1 MRQDRSTPITETA
14 EEPTGC
20 GPDGYGGFAHHHRS
34 VLDHRR
40 SRLTSAEQAWV
51 RHQVG
56 SRTGR
61 DRDETRKVL
70 RSVCGI
76 PKADARD
83 RAEAGRIFADGG
95 VIHTKAHEREAQI
108 DLPGVAFGIELD
120 QWAAD
125 EPAEP

>member
-51 RHQVG
+51 RRQCQI
-56 SRTGR
+56 SFAARF
-61 DRDETRKVL
+61 DRETLEVETARYFYD
-70 RSVCGI
+70 
-76 PKADARD
+76 DASED
-83 RAEAGRIFADGG
+83 DPFSEDS
-95 VIHTKAHEREAQI
+95 T
-108 DLPGVAFGIELD
+108 
-120 QWAAD
+120 
-125 EPAEP
+125 

>member
-40 SRLTSAEQAWV
+40 SRLTSSEQAWV
-51 RHQVG
+51 RRQVG
-56 SRTGR
+56 NRTGR

-76 PKADARD
+76 RKADSP
-83 RAEAGRIFADGG
+83 EQKHFNQ
-95 VIHTKAHEREAQI
+95 AQCEH
-108 DLPGVAFGIELD
+108 AFGVSGRFAATELGGICEEFHSR
-120 QWAAD
+120 A
-125 EPAEP
+125 

>member
-51 RHQVG
+51 RRLVLQCLC
-56 SRTGR
+56 RM
-61 DRDETRKVL
+61 TRSSANVRL
-70 RSVCGI
+70 QMAPCPS
-76 PKADARD
+76 P
-83 RAEAGRIFADGG
+83 F
-95 VIHTKAHEREAQI
+95 
-108 DLPGVAFGIELD
+108 
-120 QWAAD
+120 
-125 EPAEP
+125 